1 MKIGVF
7 GLLHL
12 GTVTAAC
19 LAKLGHQVVG
29 VDTDE
34 ATVAKLGLGMTPV
47 AEAGLE
53 DLIRQGLSS
62 GRLHFSSQI
71 GELNGAD
78 IVWVCCDTPVGED
91 DAADPGSVIAHI
103 ERVMLGTAAR
113 LNLLI
118 SSQLPVGSVRRLE
131 QFAALNCAGR
141 EIAIAYSPENL
152 RLGNALEDFLRPSRV
167 VVGIRCNADRRLLGQ
182 LLNPMADSIEWMAV
196 ESAEMTKH
204 AINAFFATSIAFAN
218 EVAEICEWVGA
229 DAKEVERGLK
239 SEPRIGARAYLAPGG
254 AFGGGTLARDVG
266 YLADAARAH
275 RLPARLLGSV
285 LPSNEEH
292 KRWAFRT
299 LQSLFRDLSRAT
311 VAVWGL
317 AYKPGTDSLRRST
330 SVDLCDWLLREGAT
344 IRVHD
349 PMVRSLPER
358 WQAVTRCDDPLAAIG
373 GAHALIVATAWP
385 QYRGISAGQLAERAD
400 GLTVLDANRDLSA
413 LALCSSLRYFS
424 VGMPQK
430 EFST

>member
-19 LAKLGHQVVG
+19 LAKLGHQVIG
-29 VDTDE
+29 VDTDQ
-34 ATVAKLGLGMTPV
+34 ANALNLGLGVTPV

-53 DLIRQGLSS
+53 DLIKTGLTS
-62 GRLHFSSQI
+62 GRLHFSSHV
-71 GELNGAD
+71 EYLNDAQ
-78 IVWVCCDTPVGED
+78 IVWVCCDTPVGDD
-91 DAADPGSVIAHI
+91 DASDPGSVIAHI
-103 ERVMLGTAAR
+103 ERVMLGTTGR

-131 QFAALNCAGR
+131 QFAALNFTGR

-152 RLGNALEDFLRPSRV
+152 RLGNAVEDFLRPGRI
-167 VVGIRCNADRRLLGQ
+167 VVGIRRNADRHLFGELLK
-182 LLNPMADSIEWMAV
+182 PMADSIEWMTV

-218 EVAEICEWVGA
+218 EVAEICERVGA

-239 SEPRIGARAYLAPGG
+239 SEPRIGPRARLAPGG

-275 RLPARLLGSV
+275 GLPALLLGSV
-285 LPSNEEH
+285 RPSNEEH

-299 LQSLFRDLSRAT
+299 LQSLFRDLSCAT
-311 VAVWGL
+311 LAVWGL

-330 SVDLCDWLLREGAT
+330 SVDLCDRLLREGAT
-344 IRVHD
+344 LRVHD
-349 PMVRSLPER
+349 PMVKSMPGR
-358 WQAVTRCDDPLAAIG
+358 WHGVTRCDDPLTAIG
-373 GAHALIVATAWP
+373 GAQALIVATAWP
-385 QYRGISAGQLAERAD
+385 QYRSISAGQLAERAA
-400 GLTVLDANRDLSA
+400 GLAVLDANRDLSA
-413 LALCSSLRYFS
+413 LAQSSGLRYFS
-424 VGMPQK
+424 VGMPHK
-430 EFST
+430 EFS